1 MRRMKQNFQR
11 IYRSNLPQLATLGI
25 SLLLLGCFP
34 SGSMAQQKGQETFRT
49 AHQASRALFL
59 AVQSDDEKALLAIL
73 GPEGKQI
80 TSSGDAAEDAR
91 NRIDFASK
99 YMELHRLVKEPDGT
113 VTLYIGAENWPTPIP
128 IVEKAGVWFF
138 DTEKGK
144 EEIVMR
150 RVGHNELSAIRVCQ
164 ELVSA
169 EKEYY
174 SEEHNVYAAKFISD
188 GGQQNG
194 LYWAGKAPE
203 SPIGP
208 LVADA
213 STTEADMSRKD
224 EPNGPLP
231 FRGYFFRVLTRQGKD
246 APGGAKDYIADGKM
260 TGGFAFTAYPAEYRN
275 SGVMTFIVGAD
286 GVIYQ
291 KDLGEKTV
299 ELAKAMKEYNPDS
312 SWQKVEEQM
321 EQSADMQK
329 TK

>member
-1 MRRMKQNFQR
+1 MRRMKLNLSR
-11 IYRSNLPQLATLGI
+11 VYRGNVPEFGMLALT
-25 SLLLLGCFP
+25 LLLFGCFP
-34 SGSMAQQKGQETFRT
+34 AASLAQQTGQRTFRT
-49 AHQASRALFL
+49 ARQASHALFL
-59 AVQSDDEKALLAIL
+59 AVQTDDEKALLAIL

-80 TSSGDAAEDAR
+80 TSSGDPAEDAR

-99 YMELHRLVKEPDGT
+99 YMQLHRLVKEPDGT

-128 IVEKAGVWFF
+128 IVEKSGVWYF
-138 DTEKGK
+138 DTAKGK
-144 EEIVMR
+144 EEIVLR
-150 RVGHNELSAIRVCQ
+150 RIGHNELSTIKVCQ
-164 ELVSA
+164 ELVA
-169 EKEYY
+169 AQKEYY
-174 SEEHNVYAAKFISD
+174 SEEHQVYAAKFISD
-188 GGQQNG
+188 DGRKNG
-194 LYWAGKAPE
+194 LYWTGDAPE

-213 STTEADMSRKD
+213 STMEGDASLKD

-260 TGGFAFTAYPAEYRN
+260 TGGFAFVSYPAEYRN
-275 SGVMTFIVGAD
+275 SGVTTFIVNQD